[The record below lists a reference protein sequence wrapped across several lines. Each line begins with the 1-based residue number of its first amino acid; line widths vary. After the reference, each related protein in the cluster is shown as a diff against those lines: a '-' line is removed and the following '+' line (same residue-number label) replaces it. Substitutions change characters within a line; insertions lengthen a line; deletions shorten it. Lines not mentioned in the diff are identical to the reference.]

1 VIAALFQKQC
11 PDLIDPEVNAAL
23 IKFVDFMSTK
33 VDQHK
38 QVLASI
44 NQIQISNK
52 MGKENWCAW
61 NWSQIIAGKLP
72 LISELPIR

>member
-1 VIAALFQKQC
+1 
-11 PDLIDPEVNAAL
+11 
-23 IKFVDFMSTK
+23 
-33 VDQHK
+33 
-38 QVLASI
+38 
-44 NQIQISNK
+44 